1 MLLHY
6 LKVAVRNLLKYKTQS
21 VISIVGLAIGLA
33 TFTLSA
39 FWVRYEMTFDTF
51 HRDAERMYL
60 VGVDISIW
68 GRQYEDNIPY
78 SFGEHYQ
85 QICPEIEDWCM
96 FTYSSN
102 MPIQKEKSIVD
113 IPCIY
118 PDSTFLNMMDIRILE
133 GNPHFYLE
141 RQIALTERM
150 AMDFFGTTQA
160 IGKEIDTGNGN
171 KMKVGAIV
179 SDWGIH
185 SNYPYQF
192 LSHFL
197 GSDNSYSLLIKVRK
211 GTDINALTQK
221 MNENLPATADKEIK
235 GFFIVPLTKLHY
247 DKGYVGQNGAPVKY
261 EHIVYFSITG
271 VLIILCALINYL
283 SICVDRFRTRR
294 KEMGLRKVCGAS
306 GLSLYLLLATELL
319 ITILISAMVGMVLV
333 ECLLESFMNYASIG
347 ETRNSVYVSCILYS
361 AGSAVLIFVVT
372 LIGLLFLQRYSLQS
386 PLQAKSSGNYFRK
399 GSLII
404 QLVCSLFF
412 ITSTA
417 LMQMQIHHL
426 RYSDTGMDYQCR
438 GAASLWMNVDM
449 NVWHKKIAELP
460 MIEET
465 VEPKY
470 WPLLSM
476 GAGRMREV
484 THWDGLDKP
493 LEEPFY
499 INDISA
505 GEDLFDFY
513 NMELLSGRW
522 ITESSKGN
530 EVVITESTAKR
541 FGWTAEEAV
550 GKQFYSSVE
559 NLEVIGVMKDCAY
572 KSPTER
578 MPYTA
583 FYNTYQE
590 KWSWGR
596 AFVLFKY
603 KPGTWEE
610 CRKRIEQM
618 QQAEEP
624 NKKLFIFS
632 EEEKYNEYLKS
643 EDALSTLLGFASLV
657 CILISV
663 FGIYSLV
670 TLTCQYR
677 RKEIAIRKVN
687 GAQMSDILR
696 IFSKEYALMLVVAS
710 IIAFPTAY
718 WVMKQWIQTYNRQV
732 EIGILPFAIIFIG
745 ITLVITI
752 SIGHRVWKAA
762 NENPADVVK
771 SE

>member
-1 MLLHY
+1 MIYHY
-6 LKVAVRNLLKYKTQS
+6 LKVAVRNLVKYKTQS

-33 TFTLSA
+33 CFVLSA

-60 VGVDISIW
+60 VGVDISTW
-68 GRQYEDNIPY
+68 GKQYENNIPY
-78 SFGEHYQ
+78 AFGAHYQ

-96 FTYSSN
+96 FSYRES
-102 MPIQKEKSIVD
+102 PVQKEKTLVD

-118 PDSTFLNMMDIRILE
+118 PDSTFLSMMNIRVLE
-133 GNPHFYLE
+133 GNPNFYQE
-141 RQIALTERM
+141 REIALTESM
-150 AMDFFGTTQA
+150 AVEFFGTPHA
-160 IGKEIDTGNGN
+160 VGKEVYTGNGN
-171 KMKVGAIV
+171 PMKVGAIV
-179 SDWGIH
+179 SEWSTH
-185 SNYPYQF
+185 SNYPYRY
-192 LSHFL
+192 LCHFL
-197 GSDNSYSLLIKVRK
+197 GKDDSYSFLIKVHE
-211 GTDINALTQK
+211 GTDIDALTQK
-221 MNENLPATADKEIK
+221 MNANIPATADQDMKELFLI
-235 GFFIVPLTKLHY
+235 PLTELHY
-247 DKGYVGQNGAPVKY
+247 NKEYAAQRGTSIKY

-271 VLIILCALINYL
+271 LLIIVCALVNYL

-294 KEMGLRKVCGAS
+294 REMALRKVCGAS
-306 GLSLYLLLATELL
+306 GLSLFLLLATELM
-319 ITILISAMVGMVLV
+319 ITILVSAMVGMCMV
-333 ECLLESFMNYASIG
+333 ECLLRSFMSYAVIGDTHETVYAS
-347 ETRNSVYVSCILYS
+347 CIFYTGGAAALVF
-361 AGSAVLIFVVT
+361 GVT
-372 LIGLLFLQRYSLQS
+372 LLSLLFLQRYSLQS
-386 PLQAKSSGNYFRK
+386 ALQAKSSGNWFRK
-399 GSLII
+399 GSLIV

-412 ITSTA
+412 ITGTA

-426 RYSDTGMDYQCR
+426 RYTETGLDYQCR
-438 GAASLWMNVDM
+438 GAVSLWMNVDM

-476 GAGRMREV
+476 GAGRMRKV
-484 THWDGLDKP
+484 THWDGLDTP
-493 LEEPFY
+493 LEEPLF

-505 GEDLFDFY
+505 GEDFFRFY
-513 NMELLSGRW
+513 HMTLLSGSW
-522 ITESSKGN
+522 ITEASKSD

-541 FGWTAEEAV
+541 FGWSAEEAV
-550 GKQFYSSVE
+550 GKRFFSGEESV
-559 NLEVIGVMKDCAY
+559 EVIGVMKDCAY

-590 KWSWGR
+590 KWFWGR

-610 CRKRIEQM
+610 CRKRIEEM
-618 QQAEEP
+618 QQAEAP
-624 NKKLFIFS
+624 NKKLFLFS

-643 EDALSTLLGFASLV
+643 EDALSTLLGFASVV

-670 TLTCQYR
+670 TLTCEYR

-687 GAQMSDILR
+687 GAKIGDILR
-696 IFSKEYALMLVVAS
+696 IFAKEYALMLVVAS
-710 IIAFPTAY
+710 VIAFPTAY

-732 EIGILPFAIIFIG
+732 EIGILPFAVIFVCIA
-745 ITLVITI
+745 IVIAV